1 MAAIAFSSRND
12 ILYLSVVICCC
23 VYLKD
28 GDDSGTSV
36 FTPVLNSRLVNISMD
51 AVFTDLHRYIQTTV
65 QVI

>member
-1 MAAIAFSSRND
+1 MAATAFSSRND
-12 ILYLSVVICCC
+12 LLCLSMVICCC

-28 GDDSGTSV
+28 GDESGTSV

-51 AVFTDLHRYIQTTV
+51 AVFTDLHRYFQITV